1 MKWYVY
7 SLSYQG
13 IVFYIG
19 STKQPYKRYKEHYS
33 LTHSN
38 TTGIIYLIREKKEY
52 IDFEILFISED
63 KDQAI
68 RAEYTIIR
76 EFAAKKHALCNKDG
90 NTYDNILYYYY
101 HWFWGYELPRLNY
114 PSFILQDIQ
123 NKIDNYDFSTD
134 RHKYLD
140 NAASIGL
147 RAWSY
152 GSMHT

>member
-7 SLSYQG
+7 SLSYHG

-19 STKQPYKRYKEHYS
+19 ATKQPYTRYKEHYS

-38 TTGIIYLIREKKEY
+38 TSGIIYLIREKNEY
-52 IDFEILFISED
+52 IDLDILFISDD
-63 KDQAI
+63 KDQVI

-76 EFAAKKHALCNKDG
+76 EFAAQKHALCNKDG
-90 NTYDNILYYYY
+90 NTYDNVLYYYY
-101 HWFWGYELPRLNY
+101 HWLWGYQLPRLCY
-114 PSFILQDIQ
+114 PSFISQDIQ
-123 NKIDNYDFSTD
+123 NKIDRYDCSTD

-140 NAASIGL
+140 NTTGPGL

-152 GSMHT
+152 RPMHS